1 MHYFTQGLQP
11 HIQSYVTLAHPKSF
25 QEAESLARVKELVG
39 TTQRTTETESI
50 RKETM
55 ISKLMTHQPKHSDS
69 KIAAAVSAEPNLSYK
84 DQRFDELSRQ
94 VERLQRQNQNRAAPN
109 TFAAVYDQQP
119 NNAGNPYFNQP
130 RVWQGGPNRQIG

>member
-1 MHYFTQGLQP
+1 MRYFTQGLQP
-11 HIQSYVTLAHPKSF
+11 HIQSYVTLARPKNF

-50 RKETM
+50 RMETM

-69 KIAAAVSAEPNLSYK
+69 KTAAAVSAEPN
-84 DQRFDELSRQ
+84 RFDELSRQ
-94 VERLQRQNQNRAAPN
+94 VEQLQRQNQNRVVPN

-119 NNAGNPYFNQP
+119 HNAGNPYFNQP